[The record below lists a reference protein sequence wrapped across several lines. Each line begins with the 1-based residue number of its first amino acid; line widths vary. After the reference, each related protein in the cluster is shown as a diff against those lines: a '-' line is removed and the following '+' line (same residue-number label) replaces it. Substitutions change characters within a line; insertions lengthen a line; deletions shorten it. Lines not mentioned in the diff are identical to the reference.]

1 MNVGVL
7 RLRRII
13 RFADDVAPLR
23 MTRAFGVFGIENNL
37 VATGH
42 LELELIYGA

>member
-1 MNVGVL
+1 VRTPCSEWEDFCDDVGVL

-23 MTRAFGVFGIENNL
+23 MTRYLEM
-37 VATGH
+37 TG
-42 LELELIYGA
+42 